1 MDCAFCRIVRGE
13 EPAHVIYQDD
23 DTVAFLDI
31 FPWSEGHALVVPRAH
46 RDDLFDTTP
55 EEAAAV
61 ARSVSVVAH
70 LLRRELGVDGVN
82 IVQNNGRAAGQQV
95 FHYHVHLIPRRENDN
110 LFKAP
115 RPGRADDA
123 SLAPLAARLRG

>member
-13 EPAHVIYQDD
+13 EPAHIVYQDD
-23 DTVAFLDI
+23 DTIAFLDI
-31 FPWSEGHALVVPRAH
+31 FPWSEGHTLVVPRAH
-46 RDDLFDTTP
+46 RDDLFDATP

-61 ARSVSVVAH
+61 ARSVSTVAH

-95 FHYHVHLIPRRENDN
+95 FHYHVHLIPRRENDH

-115 RPGRADDA
+115 RPGRPDDA
-123 SLAPLAARLRG
+123 CLAPLAARMRG